1 MVSAQKKPSLKAE
14 IAAALRSQI
23 LEGALQPGERVIEP
37 ELAQRFGASKTP
49 VREALQLLV
58 AEGLVEVLPKK
69 GYRIRGME
77 LTDLREVLELRTLL
91 ESRAAARCA
100 RWADPEQVE
109 DLTRRWEA
117 QRDALGLEPLE
128 RTLRARDFHAGI
140 AQASGSHRLA
150 GILEGLHHEMVRAHH
165 VLPQLRWHLSEEI
178 ELREHREILAAITA
192 ADPERAE
199 AAMRTHMDSIR
210 ESLGSGLGEPGTTMG

>member
-77 LTDLREVLELRTLL
+77 LTDLGEVLELRTLL
-91 ESRAAARCA
+91 EPRAAARCA

-117 QRDALGLEPLE
+117 QRDAPGLEPLE

-140 AQASGSHRLA
+140 AQAAGSHRLS

-178 ELREHREILAAITA
+178 ELREHRGILAAITA
-192 ADPERAE
+192 GDPERAE

-210 ESLGSGLGEPGTTMG
+210 ESLGAGLGEPGTSAG

>member
-14 IAAALRSQI
+14 IAAVLRSQI

-77 LTDLREVLELRTLL
+77 LTDLGEVLELRTLL

-140 AQASGSHRLA
+140 AQASGSHRMSV
-150 GILEGLHHEMVRAHH
+150 ILEGLHHEMVRAHH
-165 VLPQLRWHLSEEI
+165 VLAQLRWHLSEEI

-210 ESLGSGLGEPGTTMG
+210 ESLGAGLGEPGTTMG

>member
-77 LTDLREVLELRTLL
+77 LTDLGEVLELRTLL

-140 AQASGSHRLA
+140 AQAAGSHRMSV
-150 GILEGLHHEMVRAHH
+150 ILEGLHHEMVRAHH

-178 ELREHREILAAITA
+178 ELREHREILAAIIA
-192 ADPERAE
+192 GDPERAE
-199 AAMRTHMDSIR
+199 AAMRTHMESIR
-210 ESLGSGLGEPGTTMG
+210 ESLGAGLGEPGTSAV

>member
-37 ELAQRFGASKTP
+37 ELAQSFGASKTP

-128 RTLRARDFHAGI
+128 RTLRARDFHVGI
-140 AQASGSHRLA
+140 AQAAGSHRMSV
-150 GILEGLHHEMVRAHH
+150 ILEGLHHEMVRAHH

-199 AAMRTHMDSIR
+199 ATMRTHMDSIR
-210 ESLGSGLGEPGTTMG
+210 ESLGAGLGEPGTSAV

>member
-77 LTDLREVLELRTLL
+77 LTDLGEVLELRTLL

-140 AQASGSHRLA
+140 AQAAGSHRMSV
-150 GILEGLHHEMVRAHH
+150 ILEGLHHEMVRAHH

-178 ELREHREILAAITA
+178 ELREHREILAAIIA
-192 ADPERAE
+192 GDPERAE

-210 ESLGSGLGEPGTTMG
+210 ESLGAGLGEPGTSAV

>member
-58 AEGLVEVLPKK
+58 SEGLVEVLPKK

-77 LTDLREVLELRTLL
+77 LTDLGEVLELRTLL

-140 AQASGSHRLA
+140 AQAAGSHRMSV
-150 GILEGLHHEMVRAHH
+150 ILEGLHHEMVRAHH

-178 ELREHREILAAITA
+178 ELREHREILAAIIA
-192 ADPERAE
+192 GDPERAE

-210 ESLGSGLGEPGTTMG
+210 ESLGAGLGEPGTSAV

>member
-1 MVSAQKKPSLKAE
+1 M
-14 IAAALRSQI
+14 AAALRSQI

-77 LTDLREVLELRTLL
+77 LTDLGEVLELRTLL
-91 ESRAAARCA
+91 EPRAAARCA

-117 QRDALGLEPLE
+117 QRDAPGLEPLE

-140 AQASGSHRLA
+140 AQAAGSHRMSV
-150 GILEGLHHEMVRAHH
+150 ILEGLHHEMVRAHH

-178 ELREHREILAAITA
+178 ELREHRGILAAITA
-192 ADPERAE
+192 GDPERAE

-210 ESLGSGLGEPGTTMG
+210 ESLGAGLGEPGTSAG

>member
-1 MVSAQKKPSLKAE
+1 M
-14 IAAALRSQI
+14 
-23 LEGALQPGERVIEP
+23 IEP

-77 LTDLREVLELRTLL
+77 LTDLGEVLELRTLL
-91 ESRAAARCA
+91 EPRAAARCA

-117 QRDALGLEPLE
+117 QRDAPGLEPLE

-140 AQASGSHRLA
+140 AQAAGSHRMSV
-150 GILEGLHHEMVRAHH
+150 ILEGLHHEMVRAHH

-178 ELREHREILAAITA
+178 ELREHRGILAAITA
-192 ADPERAE
+192 GDPERAE

-210 ESLGSGLGEPGTTMG
+210 ESLGAGLGEPGTSAG

>member
-14 IAAALRSQI
+14 IAARLRSQI
-23 LEGALQPGERVIEP
+23 LEGELEPGQRVIEP
-37 ELAQRFGASKTP
+37 ELAERFGASKTP
-49 VREALQLLV
+49 VREALQLLA

-69 GYRIRGME
+69 GYRIRTME
-77 LTDLREVLELRTLL
+77 LTDLSEILELRTLL

-100 RWADPEQVE
+100 RCADSEQIE
-109 DLTRRWEA
+109 ELTQRWEA

-128 RTLRARDFHAGI
+128 RTLLARDFHAGI
-140 AQASGSHRLA
+140 AQAAGSHRLA

-192 ADPERAE
+192 GDPERAE
-199 AAMRTHMDSIR
+199 AAMRTHMVSIR
-210 ESLGSGLGEPGTTMG
+210 ESLGSGVPGVG

>member
-77 LTDLREVLELRTLL
+77 LTDLGEVLELRTLL
-91 ESRAAARCA
+91 EPRAAARCA

-117 QRDALGLEPLE
+117 QRDAPGLEPLE

-140 AQASGSHRLA
+140 AQAAGSHRMSV
-150 GILEGLHHEMVRAHH
+150 ILEGLHHEMVRAHH

-178 ELREHREILAAITA
+178 ELREHRGILAAITA
-192 ADPERAE
+192 GDPERAE

-210 ESLGSGLGEPGTTMG
+210 ESLGAGLGEPGTSAG

>member
-1 MVSAQKKPSLKAE
+1 VVSAQKKPSLKAE

-77 LTDLREVLELRTLL
+77 LTDLGEVLELRTLL
-91 ESRAAARCA
+91 EPRAAARCA

-117 QRDALGLEPLE
+117 QRDAPGLEPLE

-140 AQASGSHRLA
+140 AQAAGSHRMSV
-150 GILEGLHHEMVRAHH
+150 ILEGLHHEMVRAHH

-178 ELREHREILAAITA
+178 ELREHRGILAAITA
-192 ADPERAE
+192 GDPERAE

-210 ESLGSGLGEPGTTMG
+210 ESLGAGLGEPGTSAG